1 MPPEVRV
8 GYELSA
14 SLRQQGITES
24 TDIEVFW
31 ELCSQRMSSEE
42 DKTACRAIGAELK
55 VKLFAL
61 FVESMYDLSRSE
73 ILDGLGGYM
82 VGGVH
87 VHVST
92 SPKKNHTHARHSI
105 SFTPYIWRRFSSYHS
120 P

>member
-55 VKLFAL
+55 SKLFAL

-73 ILDGLGGYM
+73 ILEAIESCGGQ
-82 VGGVH
+82 
-87 VHVST
+87 
-92 SPKKNHTHARHSI
+92 PA
-105 SFTPYIWRRFSSYHS
+105 
-120 P
+120 

>member
-1 MPPEVRV
+1 MSSLHPVFVNIPLLNPLLTPSLRNATPEVRV

-31 ELCSQRMSSEE
+31 ELFSQRMSSEE

-55 VKLFAL
+55 SKFFAL

-73 ILDGLGGYM
+73 ILEAIESCGGQ
-82 VGGVH
+82 
-87 VHVST
+87 
-92 SPKKNHTHARHSI
+92 PA
-105 SFTPYIWRRFSSYHS
+105 
-120 P
+120 